1 MTNSLSQTRKLCI
14 CVIHCIVASILQMN
28 TSAQLWSIVD
38 IIPKTYDPKKSPNP
52 RGVTKVNISVIV
64 NDLLSVTESDSSFQ
78 LDLTLKL
85 KWYDQRLNLSSGI
98 QNDILDHNNT
108 IDNIILDSSY
118 ISKFWIPDIYFQNAL
133 SVSIV
138 NSGLSV
144 QYLVIGIDKNITYTV
159 RYSGKFICKMDL
171 TNYPQDYQFCSIEA
185 VSLTQT
191 SSQLLMQWEDFV
203 SGYSNYPK
211 FRIRSIYTDSC
222 VRTSYVGNFSCM
234 RGTLKLV
241 RRVSYY
247 VIRVYAPTF
256 LSVIIAFVG
265 FWIPILG
272 WPARVTIIVTP
283 LLNLITLDISLNNE
297 INVSYVVAIHWWMIW
312 CQIFV
317 FLALFEYALAI
328 SWAHFINDKKAFKT
342 AIISQKDL
350 NMNLLNG
357 HYFGNN
363 NYFAKCGKIVDKLLI
378 FFFGVVDYHKDPMT
392 RNKVDYCSRL
402 IFPFLWILYCLI
414 YILVTIC
421 PWAANYN
428 L

>member
-138 NSGLSV
+138 NSGLSM
-144 QYLVIGIDKNITYTV
+144 QYLMIGIDKNITYTV

-171 TNYPQDYQFCSIEA
+171 TNYPQDYQLCSLEA

-191 SSQLLMQWEDFV
+191 TSQLVMQWEDFA
-203 SGYSNYPK
+203 SDYSNYPK
-211 FRIRSIYTDSC
+211 FWIRSTNTDSC
-222 VRTSYVGNFSCM
+222 VRTLYFGNFSCM

-256 LSVIIAFVG
+256 LSVIIAFVC
-265 FWIPILG
+265 
-272 WPARVTIIVTP
+272 VTIIVTP

-297 INVSYVVAIHWWMIW
+297 MNVSYVMSIHWWMIW

-317 FLALFEYALAI
+317 FLYLFENALAI
-328 SWAHFINDKKAFKT
+328 SWAYFINDKKSSKT
-342 AIISQKDL
+342 AIIYVSSVSHPICEVSL
-350 NMNLLNG
+350 NCDDQCMTYLSERD
-357 HYFGNN
+357 
-363 NYFAKCGKIVDKLLI
+363 I
-378 FFFGVVDYHKDPMT
+378 DPMFIADC
-392 RNKVDYCSRL
+392 VGSCGH
-402 IFPFLWILYCLI
+402 
-414 YILVTIC
+414 
-421 PWAANYN
+421 
-428 L
+428 